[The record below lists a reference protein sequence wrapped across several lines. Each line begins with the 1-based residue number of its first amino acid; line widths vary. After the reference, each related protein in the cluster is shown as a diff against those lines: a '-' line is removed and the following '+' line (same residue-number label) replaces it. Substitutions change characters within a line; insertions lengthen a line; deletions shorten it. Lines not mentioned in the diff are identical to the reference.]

1 MEIKPENVCH
11 IIFKARQLNAIEAMY
26 ETGDDYEGD
35 AEDLL
40 EDVEAGRVVHEER
53 EQDPTYYEIKSFIDQ
68 LSNDDQCELIALAWL
83 GRGDSNK
90 TDWEELLELA
100 KERRSNHTA
109 AYLLAMPML
118 GEYLQDALDQ
128 FDISCEDFE
137 DEHG

>member
-11 IIFKARQLNAIEAMY
+11 IIFRARQFNAIQAMY
-26 ETGDDYEGD
+26 ETGEE
-35 AEDLL
+35 AEKDVDELL
-40 EDVEAGRVVHEER
+40 EDAETGRVVHEER
-53 EQDPTYYEIKSFIDQ
+53 EHDPTYYEIKGFIDE

-83 GRGDSNK
+83 GRGDSNAN
-90 TDWEELLELA
+90 DWDELVALA
-100 KERRSNHTA
+100 KERRSDHTA
-109 AYLLAMPML
+109 EYLLAMPLL

>member
-11 IIFKARQLNAIEAMY
+11 IIFRARQFNAIQAMY
-26 ETGDDYEGD
+26 ETGEEAEKD
-35 AEDLL
+35 ADELL
-40 EDVEAGRVVHEER
+40 EDAEPGRVVHEER
-53 EQDPTYYEIKSFIDQ
+53 EHDPTYYEIKGFIDE

-83 GRGDSNK
+83 GRGDSNAN
-90 TDWEELLELA
+90 DWDELVALA
-100 KERRSNHTA
+100 KERRSDHTA
-109 AYLLAMPML
+109 EYLLAMPLL